1 MIWFQNFINNNVPK
15 LITTAIILVVTIV
28 LTFIITFIF
37 NRIIKRQKN
46 KRTVTITRLIRSL
59 IRYTLAIV
67 VFITILGVWGVD
79 IMPIV
84 TGVGVLGLVIG
95 LGAQTLIKDLIAG
108 VAIVFDNFYD
118 VDEVVE
124 INGFKGKV
132 LEIGLK
138 STRLENWKGEIKV
151 ISNGE
156 ILEIIN
162 YSRNPSVGVV
172 EFDIAYQENI
182 NRVFK
187 LIEENLENLKEI
199 YPQIIEG
206 PNIVGIIDVGNSVKI
221 RITVKTISEQH
232 YAVERGIR
240 KYLKEVFEE
249 HQIEMPFSKNIIY
262 DRQSKDKI

>member
-1 MIWFQNFINNNVPK
+1 
-15 LITTAIILVVTIV
+15 LVVTIV

-172 EFDIAYQENI
+172 EFDIAYQEDI